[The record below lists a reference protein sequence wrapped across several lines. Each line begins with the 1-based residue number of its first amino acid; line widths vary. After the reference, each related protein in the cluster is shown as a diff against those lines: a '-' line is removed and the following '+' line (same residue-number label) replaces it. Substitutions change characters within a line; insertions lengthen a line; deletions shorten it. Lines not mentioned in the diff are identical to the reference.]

1 VPHIRSLAAIVA
13 GVLLGM
19 PAAGIAKPI
28 SYVGGTMLMQEN
40 DASQRA
46 VGFDTTITPNMAVAF
61 HVQEHTR
68 GSTFVMLGPQLNFL
82 VRRWNLPD
90 GQGNIFAMTGA
101 GTTIDRGDMR
111 LAAWTGVLADYETRR
126 LFASYEARLMYAKD
140 VEKSAWQRARL
151 GIAPYLANYDEINTW
166 LMVQVDRYD
175 EKHFSSHHLSTLPA
189 TDVTPLV
196 RIMFKTFMMEGGVSV
211 RGKVM
216 FNWIQQ
222 F

>member
-1 VPHIRSLAAIVA
+1 MRRVVVLIGLWLGVPT
-13 GVLLGM
+13 
-19 PAAGIAKPI
+19 AGIAKPI

-46 VGFDTTITPNMAVAF
+46 VGVDTTITPNMAVAF
-61 HVQEHTR
+61 HIQEHTR
-68 GSTFVMLGPQLNFL
+68 GSPFVMLGPQLNFL
-82 VRRWNLPD
+82 VRRWNMPD
-90 GQGNIFAMTGA
+90 GQGNIFSMTGA

-111 LAAWTGVLADYETRR
+111 FAAWTGILADYETRR

-140 VEKSAWQRARL
+140 LEKSAWQRARL
-151 GIAPYLANYDEINTW
+151 GVAPYLGNYDEINTW
-166 LMVQVDRYD
+166 LMVQVERYD
-175 EKHFSSHHLSTLPA
+175 EKHLSGHHVSTLPA

-196 RIMFKTFMMEGGVSV
+196 RLMYKTFMMEGGVSI